1 MAAPT
6 SRRPS
11 ALGEQNENSNGL
23 DTRIDL
29 SKQYFK
35 LLQALHHLEILNSA
49 IERESYPIGM
59 TRQVDKLTSF
69 IKPAAPNATIL
80 GKVASNTKAWL
91 CNNVIALRDHYAL
104 LANTIQTELGM
115 FQPPALERAIRWA
128 RARYGRK
135 LTQSSLETLRS
146 RLLITLGPPAA
157 YHQQGSFKE
166 TNNSDSPWL
175 TSEQQEATDWPAI
188 PRPKRGPRT
197 RPSHALKG
205 KRKIV
210 TLSASMVEI
219 HRAATD
225 MSLTPLITPIQSLT
239 PHSPA
244 PTSTNSPPQ
253 MHPLVKE
260 LLEIEEA
267 THPVLNTSVEQ
278 SKTSITVMPPVN
290 LKHDLPLTD
299 FSIAQTGQQPTPVAT
314 MAQAAMYVTVKEEST
329 QKMFQVNN
337 CVSFT
342 QLAVISQSSES
353 IPLVAPQPPGP
364 DYRTAV
370 DTQLSD
376 PAPLP
381 GPSSPATDPGPPPAS
396 LLPTLTGPRG
406 NREALINNTDIA
418 TAIENRPVQDP
429 LFSNNDEPTRHRT
442 STRKVTDW
450 HISAHKPTLLIGDSN
465 LSRIP
470 VFKDPA
476 LQADSYPGATMD
488 HITEILRKRNP
499 APNVDRVVLAL
510 GLNNCL
516 KTNSE
521 ITMKKCLQ
529 RLTKATEEVF
539 PNADMYIPLINTTTK
554 LRDDQNK
561 AISIFNKM
569 VIAKYTYLTD
579 LNPLLF
585 KVESDGVHWTRET
598 AQAILL
604 HWLDQLNM

>member
-1 MAAPT
+1 EQKPYKMAAPT

-11 ALGEQNENSNGL
+11 ALGEQDENSNGL
-23 DTRIDL
+23 DTRKDL

-115 FQPPALERAIRWA
+115 FQPQALERAVRWA

-175 TSEQQEATDWPAI
+175 TSEQQEPTDWPAI
-188 PRPKRGPRT
+188 HRPKRGPRT

-290 LKHDLPLTD
+290 LNHDLPLTD

-314 MAQAAMYVTVKEEST
+314 RAQAAMYVTVKEEST

-342 QLAVISQSSES
+342 QLDVISQPSES

-370 DTQLSD
+370 DTQLPV

-381 GPSSPATDPGPPPAS
+381 GPYSPHIWVISFCEPPTPRDQTTGGRLIHSCQSQHLCQAPPHQPLTQALLQPPSCPHSQDLGVTEKHSLITQTLQQPYRTDRYKTFFLVIMMNPLDTGHPPGKSPTGIF
-396 LLPTLTGPRG
+396 LPT
-406 NREALINNTDIA
+406 
-418 TAIENRPVQDP
+418 
-429 LFSNNDEPTRHRT
+429 
-442 STRKVTDW
+442 
-450 HISAHKPTLLIGDSN
+450 
-465 LSRIP
+465 
-470 VFKDPA
+470 
-476 LQADSYPGATMD
+476 
-488 HITEILRKRNP
+488 NP
-499 APNVDRVVLAL
+499 P
-510 GLNNCL
+510 
-516 KTNSE
+516 
-521 ITMKKCLQ
+521 
-529 RLTKATEEVF
+529 F
-539 PNADMYIPLINTTTK
+539 
-554 LRDDQNK
+554 
-561 AISIFNKM
+561 
-569 VIAKYTYLTD
+569 
-579 LNPLLF
+579 
-585 KVESDGVHWTRET
+585 
-598 AQAILL
+598 
-604 HWLDQLNM
+604 